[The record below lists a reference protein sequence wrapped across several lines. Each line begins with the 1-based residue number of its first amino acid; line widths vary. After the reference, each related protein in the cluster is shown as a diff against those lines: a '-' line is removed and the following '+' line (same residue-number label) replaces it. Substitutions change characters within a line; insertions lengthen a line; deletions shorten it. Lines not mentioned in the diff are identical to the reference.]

1 MTYINDFWG
10 ETEGGWGSISS
21 IALYRYSTC
30 SLLALLCRGLE
41 QEHAGGNFGAFISK
55 LLSHY
60 RTDVS
65 WLNWYLV
72 LTVVGS
78 PHFLLLVWL
87 NQEEG
92 REEGITN
99 LVCRPFKVFITC
111 TGTFFGLCEAWEQL

>member
-1 MTYINDFWG
+1 MIFGGKRKGVG
-10 ETEGGWGSISS
+10 E
-21 IALYRYSTC
+21 YQFYSLVQVQC

-72 LTVVGS
+72 LTVSCGKPSLPPVS
-78 PHFLLLVWL
+78 VA
-87 NQEEG
+87 QSRRREG
-92 REEGITN
+92 GRYH
-99 LVCRPFKVFITC
+99 
-111 TGTFFGLCEAWEQL
+111 